1 MFQHYIGLIM
11 RVSVLA
17 IYLITLI
24 IFKLVSKNKSER
36 FVFNGLIIIQFII
49 LGLSWFQAFIVNGP
63 VTMEAL
69 YIGIPFVIVEKI
81 MGMILVKTN
90 NTKLLKALM
99 VVGTIVIA
107 IIVLLTGRVPANG
120 GNIPTV

>member
-49 LGLSWFQAFIVNGP
+49 LGLSWAQAFIINGP

-107 IIVLLTGRVPANG
+107 IIVMITGRVPANG